1 MWFACSNARSIRRR
15 RADAEN
21 QDTQSR
27 RKRPIEGG
35 RPILV
40 GGKVVGGVGVSG
52 MCAAQD
58 ATIAKAGL
66 EALK

>member
-27 RKRPIEGG
+27 RKRAIEGG

-40 GGKVVGGVGVSG
+40 GGKVARGVGVSG
-52 MCAAQD
+52 MSAAQD